1 MVSGTEL
8 ATCGN
13 NLIDFN
19 ELFDDSIDGQD
30 TTVPTT
36 TTLDPSSTVN
46 TPLVVKSEPLFPT
59 FDKEI

>member
-30 TTVPTT
+30 TVPTT
-36 TTLDPSSTVN
+36 TDSTSTVN
-46 TPLVVKSEPLFPT
+46 TPLIIKSEPLFPS